1 MTLRSDKDLKLKNF
15 KGKKVYILTKDIDS
29 KRKLE
34 IKAKTITA

>member
-1 MTLRSDKDLKLKNF
+1 MTLRSDKDLKSKKF
-15 KGKKVYILTKDIDS
+15 KGKKVYILAKYIDS